1 VNYSPPPDE
10 QPEMTDEVESSRAP
24 LLDHLIELRKRLIF
38 CIAALA
44 IAAVG
49 CFFFAVP
56 IYNFLLKPFADV
68 AAAERGT
75 ALELI
80 FTGPLEFFFAKM
92 QLALFAGTFVAFPV
106 IAWQVYAF
114 VAPGLYKNERG
125 AFWPF
130 LVAAPVLF
138 TLGAALV
145 YFVMLPMLALFAV
158 SQETPESAV
167 ASITLLPRVS
177 EYLSL
182 VMTLMLAFG
191 ASFQLPVILTLLGRI
206 GVVTASGL
214 AKGRRYAVVGIL
226 LVAAFLTPPDL
237 FSQIAMAVPVYGL
250 YELSIFNVWRNE
262 RRVAAKAAAAA

>member
-1 VNYSPPPDE
+1 
-10 QPEMTDEVESSRAP
+10 
-24 LLDHLIELRKRLIF
+24 
-38 CIAALA
+38 
-44 IAAVG
+44 
-49 CFFFAVP
+49 
-56 IYNFLLKPFADV
+56 
-68 AAAERGT
+68 
-75 ALELI
+75 
-80 FTGPLEFFFAKM
+80 M